1 MKIGNLFT
9 QSILATLLF
18 CSVGQAGWNE
28 FWSGVRLDYQRNQC
42 WPSPFVEQDR
52 ASVRNYLDQMTAAG
66 IRLQNTLSD
75 HYFETEGEQVA
86 LTRAGKLKVR
96 QILMLT
102 SDRQVVFVMRGL
114 TQAETDT
121 RVAAVHS
128 ALNELVGNPN
138 ATQVL
143 VSPNQPI
150 GRAAD
155 YIDDVYRRERASI
168 PAPRLPA
175 NQEEN

>member
-9 QSILATLLF
+9 QSILAMLLF
-18 CSVGQAGWNE
+18 CSAGQAGWNE
-28 FWSGVRLDYQRNQC
+28 FWDRVHLDYQRNSC

-75 HYFETEGEQVA
+75 HYFESDGEKVM

-114 TQAETDT
+114 TEEETNV
-121 RVAAVHS
+121 RVAAVHT
-128 ALNELVGNPN
+128 ALGELVGNPD

-175 NQEEN
+175 NPEEN